1 MASLSFCVSGLLTDE
16 RNIHLSLS
24 EFIVKLKSYCT
35 DNNQFSNNSNGTIQR
50 NDCNNG
56 DGNSIWS
63 NLRLILDYIGGN
75 IESVTSFLINEKK
88 LDNFSKLKKTENK
101 TSSKLLD
108 PMREHY
114 SELLNISFFSI
125 SSSCSSILSETD
137 VNNIGNDNN
146 NNNND
151 NSNDNNRKYYCKKN
165 ITIITVDDFTINF
178 PVDQISQRSIIS
190 IISLIA
196 NQSSFTSQDILKK
209 SKTNY
214 DALQIGRAHV

>member
-35 DNNQFSNNSNGTIQR
+35 DNNQFSNNSNGTIQQ

-56 DGNSIWS
+56 DGNCIWS

-75 IESVTSFLINEKK
+75 IESVTSLLINEKK

-114 SELLNISFFSI
+114 SELLNISFP
-125 SSSCSSILSETD
+125 IL
-137 VNNIGNDNN
+137 
-146 NNNND
+146 
-151 NSNDNNRKYYCKKN
+151 
-165 ITIITVDDFTINF
+165 
-178 PVDQISQRSIIS
+178 
-190 IISLIA
+190 
-196 NQSSFTSQDILKK
+196 FTSVSDRIELQQLEILKK
-209 SKTNY
+209 EIFNNSE
-214 DALQIGRAHV
+214 